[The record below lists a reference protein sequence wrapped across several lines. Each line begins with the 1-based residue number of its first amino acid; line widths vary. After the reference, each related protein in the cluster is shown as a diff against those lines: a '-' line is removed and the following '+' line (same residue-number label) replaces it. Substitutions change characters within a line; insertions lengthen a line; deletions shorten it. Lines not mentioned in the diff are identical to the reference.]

1 MPDNLDNERWDN
13 ERWDDSPGA
22 EDRRW
27 EQFRDVRAGRRLYR
41 RSQWHRTPASR
52 LFIAILLIGAGTLL
66 FLSNLGLLPA
76 FNVWDFWPLI
86 FVIAGIGKFVGERC
100 ATGKAIGVVMT
111 AGGTLFLLVTLG
123 VLHVRAHD
131 DSWPISLVLLAAGA
145 IAFIKVLES
154 NERGRPQVGFPQE
167 APAPSAVSP
176 DEVNEHVVLGAVKR
190 KIQSANFR
198 GGKLEC
204 ILGSIDLNFRRAEIS
219 SVERSATIAVKVVF
233 GSVELRVP
241 ETWRVVTQAADVFGS
256 IEDKTI
262 ANKSPGFDG
271 PTLVIVGSVAF
282 GSIEIKD

>member
-1 MPDNLDNERWDN
+1 L
-13 ERWDDSPGA
+13 
-22 EDRRW
+22 
-27 EQFRDVRAGRRLYR
+27 L
-41 RSQWHRTPASR
+41 
-52 LFIAILLIGAGTLL
+52 IAIVLIGAGTLL

-76 FNVWDFWPLI
+76 FNLWDLWPLI
-86 FVIAGIGKFVGERC
+86 LVIAGVGKLVGERC
-100 ATGKAIGVVMT
+100 ATGRAIGVILM

-131 DSWPISLVLLAAGA
+131 DSWPISVLLLTAGS
-145 IAFIKVLES
+145 IALIKVLQS
-154 NERGRPQVGFPQE
+154 NERGRPRVGFPQDT
-167 APAPSAVSP
+167 PAPSAASL

-219 SVERSATIAVKVVF
+219 SVERSATIVVKVVF
-233 GSVELRVP
+233 GAVELRVP
-241 ETWRVVTQAADVFGS
+241 ETWRVVSQAADVFGS